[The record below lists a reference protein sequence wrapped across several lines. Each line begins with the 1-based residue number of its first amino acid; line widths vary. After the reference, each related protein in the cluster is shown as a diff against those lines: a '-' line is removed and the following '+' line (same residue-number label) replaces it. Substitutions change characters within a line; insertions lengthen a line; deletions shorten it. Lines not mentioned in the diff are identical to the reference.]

1 MSARLLDGNRIAA
14 DLKNEAAEEVQRMI
28 AAGLRPGLAVLIAG
42 SDPASD
48 IYVRNKVKA
57 CEALGI
63 YSEKH
68 TLPESVTTEKLIELV
83 QSLNRRNQI
92 DGVLVQLPLP
102 KHVDYRRVLIAIDP
116 LKDVDGFHPLNVGAL
131 ATGRPGLFPCTP
143 LGIMEVLKRS
153 NVHIEG
159 TQAVVVGRSPSVGR
173 PVATMLLNQSATVT
187 VCHSKTRDLAEV
199 CRRADILV
207 AAIGR
212 AGLVTRDF
220 VKPGATVVDVGIN
233 RVSDRAEFERLFPS
247 DSRRRETFEKRGS
260 ILVGDVHPEV
270 VEVAGA
276 ITPVPGGI
284 GPLTVAILI
293 LNTLKAYKM
302 RRMGELIDGAP
313 YLPASGRWWTEPR
326 HTGKSERS

>member
-1 MSARLLDGNRIAA
+1 MPATILDGNKIAA
-14 DLKNEAAEEVQRMI
+14 DIKNEAAEDVRRMI
-28 AAGLRPGLAVLIAG
+28 AAGLRPGLAVVIAG

-63 YSEKH
+63 HSEKH
-68 TLPESVTTEKLIELV
+68 TLPESITTEKLIELV

-102 KHVDYRRVLIAIDP
+102 KHVDYRRVLTAIDP

-143 LGIMEVLKRS
+143 LGIMEVLKRGGIR
-153 NVHIEG
+153 IEG
-159 TQAVVVGRSPSVGR
+159 AEAVVVGRSEVVGR
-173 PVATMLLNQSATVT
+173 PVATMLLNHSATVT
-187 VCHSKTRDLAEV
+187 VCHSKTRNLAEV

-212 AGLVTRDF
+212 AGMITREY
-220 VKPGATVVDVGIN
+220 VKPGATVIDVGIN
-233 RVSDRAEFERLFPS
+233 RVSDAAEFERFFGN
-247 DSRRRETFEKRGS
+247 DGSRREVFENRGS
-260 ILVGDVHPEV
+260 TLVGDVHPEV
-270 VEVAGA
+270 AAVAGA

-284 GPLTVAILI
+284 GPLTVAMLI
-293 LNTLKAYKM
+293 VNTLKAYKM
-302 RRMGELIDGAP
+302 RRMGEVA
-313 YLPASGRWWTEPR
+313 RV
-326 HTGKSERS
+326 ERV